1 MNTST
6 QITIAGSDLALLIF
20 RSSIGITIAAHGWN
34 KIFGGGRIKGTS
46 RWFQSIGMKPGTFNA
61 WMAALSEIL
70 CGLLLCLGFLTSFAA
85 AGIIGIMVV
94 AGWTVHRNNGF
105 FIINDHSI
113 DTKLIEKVFSV
124 AEDIFKLP
132 YETKYK
138 YQVQT
143 NTTNRKH
150 MKHMR
155 STGNSCVHTGADAT
169 SALVDAWAPVCTGS
183 LNSD

>member
-70 CGLLLCLGFLTSFAA
+70 CGLILCLGFLTSFAA

-105 FIINDHSI
+105 FIIKEGWEYVFVLSVAALAIATLGPGDWSI
-113 DTKLIEKVFSV
+113 DHTLGISEDLMGWAGFWIAGGLGIGAGLLQLLLFFRPEK
-124 AEDIFKLP
+124 
-132 YETKYK
+132 
-138 YQVQT
+138 
-143 NTTNRKH
+143 
-150 MKHMR
+150 
-155 STGNSCVHTGADAT
+155 
-169 SALVDAWAPVCTGS
+169 
-183 LNSD
+183 

>member
-46 RWFQSIGMKPGTFNA
+46 RWFQSIGMKLGTFNA

-105 FIINDHSI
+105 FIIKEGWEYVFVLSVAALAIATLGPGDWSI
-113 DTKLIEKVFSV
+113 DHTLEISDDLMGWAGFWIAGGLGIGAGLLQLLLFFRPEK
-124 AEDIFKLP
+124 
-132 YETKYK
+132 
-138 YQVQT
+138 
-143 NTTNRKH
+143 
-150 MKHMR
+150 
-155 STGNSCVHTGADAT
+155 
-169 SALVDAWAPVCTGS
+169 
-183 LNSD
+183 

>member
-70 CGLLLCLGFLTSFAA
+70 CGLILCLGFLTSFAA

-105 FIINDHSI
+105 FIIKEGWEYVFVLSVAALTIATLGPGDWSI
-113 DTKLIEKVFSV
+113 DHTLGVSDDLMGWGGFWIAGGLGIGAGLLQLLLFFRPEK
-124 AEDIFKLP
+124 
-132 YETKYK
+132 
-138 YQVQT
+138 
-143 NTTNRKH
+143 
-150 MKHMR
+150 
-155 STGNSCVHTGADAT
+155 
-169 SALVDAWAPVCTGS
+169 
-183 LNSD
+183 

>member
-46 RWFQSIGMKPGTFNA
+46 RWFQSIGMKLGTFNA

-105 FIINDHSI
+105 FIIKEGWEYVFVLSVAALTIATLGPGDWSI
-113 DTKLIEKVFSV
+113 DHTLEISDDLMGWAGFWIAGGLGIGAGLLQLLLFFRPEK
-124 AEDIFKLP
+124 
-132 YETKYK
+132 
-138 YQVQT
+138 
-143 NTTNRKH
+143 
-150 MKHMR
+150 
-155 STGNSCVHTGADAT
+155 
-169 SALVDAWAPVCTGS
+169 
-183 LNSD
+183 

>member
-105 FIINDHSI
+105 FIIKEGWEYVFVLSVAALTIATLGPGDWSI
-113 DTKLIEKVFSV
+113 DHTLGISDDLMGWAGFWIASGLGIGAGLLQLVLFFRPEK
-124 AEDIFKLP
+124 
-132 YETKYK
+132 
-138 YQVQT
+138 
-143 NTTNRKH
+143 
-150 MKHMR
+150 
-155 STGNSCVHTGADAT
+155 
-169 SALVDAWAPVCTGS
+169 
-183 LNSD
+183 

>member
-46 RWFQSIGMKPGTFNA
+46 RWFQSIGMKLGTFNA

-85 AGIIGIMVV
+85 SGVIGIMIV
-94 AGWTVHRNNGF
+94 AGWTVHKNKGF
-105 FIINDHSI
+105 FIIKEGWEYVFILSIVSLTIAVIGPGNWSLDHVLEISDDFI
-113 DTKLIEKVFSV
+113 GWNGFWIAGGLGISAGLLQLSLFFRPEK
-124 AEDIFKLP
+124 
-132 YETKYK
+132 
-138 YQVQT
+138 
-143 NTTNRKH
+143 
-150 MKHMR
+150 
-155 STGNSCVHTGADAT
+155 
-169 SALVDAWAPVCTGS
+169 
-183 LNSD
+183 